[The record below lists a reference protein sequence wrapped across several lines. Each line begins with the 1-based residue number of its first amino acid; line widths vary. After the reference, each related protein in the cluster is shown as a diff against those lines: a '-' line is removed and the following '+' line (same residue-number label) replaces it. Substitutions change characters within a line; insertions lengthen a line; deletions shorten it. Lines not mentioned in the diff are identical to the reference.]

1 MIHRLRE
8 RMTYGNVVA
17 TLALFVALGGTSYAA
32 VTLPRNSVG
41 ATQLRTGAVRSDEVK
56 DRSLGVSDLSLG
68 ARRSLQGQQGVPGP
82 VGPQGPPGD
91 PGGTIGTPGSPALA
105 LTYVAQEG
113 TAPGTTGNSVVAT
126 ATANCPAGRRVV
138 GGGVRVDVGDDAS
151 SRESYPNVNN
161 TAWTGVVGN
170 DNPNPATFT
179 VIAICT
185 PTP

>member
-82 VGPQGPPGD
+82 IGPQGPPGD

-113 TAPGTTGNSVVAT
+113 TAPAAT
-126 ATANCPAGRRVV
+126 ASGVGSTPQGRLARRAG
-138 GGGVRVDVGDDAS
+138 AS
-151 SRESYPNVNN
+151 SVEACGSTSATTP
-161 TAWTGVVGN
+161 
-170 DNPNPATFT
+170 PPAS
-179 VIAICT
+179 
-185 PTP
+185 PTRT